1 MMVRRALA
9 RFRHGASILLLELA
23 ALAGFV
29 AALAMAA
36 PLLFILAAQFTR
48 LGSTGDWRA
57 VPLSEF
63 FEFIRISAPAEAT
76 DQTGQAFG
84 FILALPATLIL
95 FVAALGF
102 WIFGRAMNRL
112 KRRERERFHSSRQKA
127 LIGDIERAFEK
138 SQT

>member
-1 MMVRRALA
+1 MMVRGALA
-9 RFRHGASILLLELA
+9 QFRHGASILFLELA

-29 AALAMAA
+29 AALTMAA
-36 PLLFILAAQFTR
+36 PLLFILAAQFAR

-63 FEFIRISAPAEAT
+63 LEFMKIGAPGEPA
-76 DQTGQAFG
+76 DQAGQALG

-95 FVAALGF
+95 FVAALAF
-102 WIFGRAMNRL
+102 WIVGRAMNRL
-112 KRRERERFHSSRQKA
+112 KRREREQFHSSRQKA